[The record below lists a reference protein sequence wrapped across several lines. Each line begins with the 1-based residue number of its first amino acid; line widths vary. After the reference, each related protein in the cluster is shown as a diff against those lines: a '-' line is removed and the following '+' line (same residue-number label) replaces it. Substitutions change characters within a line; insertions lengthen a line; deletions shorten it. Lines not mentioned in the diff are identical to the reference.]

1 MMDLDEIY
9 ERLQRCDN
17 TIEEHTPIIVGDRV
31 IGCTIGENA
40 KVTPIKCV
48 LYSHF
53 LEEEMMNTDDTYRI
67 VFLRLSD

>member
-1 MMDLDEIY
+1 MIHLDEID

-31 IGCTIGENA
+31 IGCTIGENT
-40 KVTPIKCV
+40 KGTPIKCV

-53 LEEEMMNTDDTYRI
+53 VEEEMMSIDNTYRI
-67 VFLRLSD
+67 VSLRLSD